1 LAQVLSNLL
10 LNSIPAG
17 ERKALVAC
25 MEQIELP
32 SGTILYRTGEQP
44 EFAHFMTSGIASVV
58 TFMANGSGV
67 EVGLIGKEG
76 LVEAFNLL
84 GPASPPTTAFI
95 QVEGTALRMRFAELR
110 KKFQTSGPLQSRIL
124 EFVQRNGFILSQLA
138 ACNGKHEI
146 EERLSRWLLMVQ
158 DRVESDQFYLT
169 QEFLAEMLG
178 IRRTSV
184 SATAASLQKSGL
196 IKYRRGNIRIVD
208 RARLQAAACECYPIV
223 QNLSGKLGH

>member
-25 MEQIELP
+25 MEQIQLP

-76 LVEAFNLL
+76 LVEAVNLL

-110 KKFQTSGPLQSRIL
+110 KKFQAAGPLQSRIL
-124 EFVQRNGFILSQLA
+124 EFVQRNGYILSQLA

-158 DRVESDQFYLT
+158 DRVESDHFYLT

-184 SATAASLQKSGL
+184 SATAASLQKNGL

>member
-1 LAQVLSNLL
+1 MAQVLSNLL

-25 MEQIELP
+25 MEQIQLP

-76 LVEAFNLL
+76 LVEAVNLL

-110 KKFQTSGPLQSRIL
+110 KKFQAAGPLQSRIL
-124 EFVQRNGFILSQLA
+124 EFVQRNGYILSQLA

-158 DRVESDQFYLT
+158 DRVESDHFYLT

-184 SATAASLQKSGL
+184 SATAASLQKNGL

>member
-1 LAQVLSNLL
+1 
-10 LNSIPAG
+10 
-17 ERKALVAC
+17 
-25 MEQIELP
+25 MEQIQLP

-76 LVEAFNLL
+76 LVEAVNLL

-110 KKFQTSGPLQSRIL
+110 KKFQAAGPLQSRIL
-124 EFVQRNGFILSQLA
+124 EFVQRNGYILSQLA

-158 DRVESDQFYLT
+158 DRVESDHFYLT

-184 SATAASLQKSGL
+184 SATAASLQKNGL

>member
-1 LAQVLSNLL
+1 
-10 LNSIPAG
+10 
-17 ERKALVAC
+17 

-76 LVEAFNLL
+76 LVEAVNLL

-110 KKFQTSGPLQSRIL
+110 KKFLVPGPLQSRIL

-196 IKYRRGNIRIVD
+196 IQYRRGNIRIVD

>member
-1 LAQVLSNLL
+1 MQVLSNLL

-17 ERKALVAC
+17 ERKTLVAS

-76 LVEAFNLL
+76 LVEAVNLL

-110 KKFQTSGPLQSRIL
+110 KKFLVPGPLQSRIL

-196 IKYRRGNIRIVD
+196 IQYRRGNIRIVD

>member
-1 LAQVLSNLL
+1 
-10 LNSIPAG
+10 
-17 ERKALVAC
+17 

-76 LVEAFNLL
+76 LVEAVNLL

-110 KKFQTSGPLQSRIL
+110 KKFLVPGPLQSRIL

-169 QEFLAEMLG
+169 QEFLAEMLA

-196 IKYRRGNIRIVD
+196 IQYRRGNIRIVD

>member
-10 LNSIPAG
+10 LNSISAG

-25 MEQIELP
+25 MEQIQLP

-76 LVEAFNLL
+76 LVEAVNLL

-110 KKFQTSGPLQSRIL
+110 KKFQAAGPLQSRIL
-124 EFVQRNGFILSQLA
+124 EFVQRNGYILSQLA

-158 DRVESDQFYLT
+158 DRVESDHFYLT

-184 SATAASLQKSGL
+184 SATAASLQKNGL

>member
-10 LNSIPAG
+10 LNSIPSG

-25 MEQIELP
+25 MEQIQLP

-76 LVEAFNLL
+76 LVEAVNLL

-110 KKFQTSGPLQSRIL
+110 KKFQAAGPLQSRIL
-124 EFVQRNGFILSQLA
+124 EFVQRNGYILSQLA

-158 DRVESDQFYLT
+158 DRVESDHFYLT

-184 SATAASLQKSGL
+184 SATAASLQKNGL